1 MSRLRAPRRI
11 AALTSF
17 VVLCALTAPFAAR
30 AIGGVDAVIDPAG
43 ASATD
48 QAVRINRLCTRVWMI
63 GDSLTVGSATAI
75 QSGFDRLALEAEVVD
90 GVNSRRISVNAQPVE
105 RSGVLAARSIRAAN
119 GEANCWVIALGTNDI
134 SSGVT
139 TTTRARAAVT
149 EMLAEVTPDARVW
162 WVNVDFRSLDDSTY
176 HPDATAT
183 FNAVLDERA
192 AADLRFEV
200 IDWYTL
206 AEGHPEWFLKP
217 DGTSDPVHV
226 NSTGY
231 AARAAQVVEVIRR
244 NSER

>member
-1 MSRLRAPRRI
+1 MNRLPAPRRL

-17 VVLCALTAPFAAR
+17 VVLCALTVPFAAR
-30 AIGGVDAVIDPAG
+30 AIGGDATVGTIDQGGAG
-43 ASATD
+43 ATD

-63 GDSLTVGSATAI
+63 GDSLTVGSAPAI
-75 QSGFDRLALEAEVVD
+75 RSGLGRMALEAELVD
-90 GVNSRRISVNAQPVE
+90 GVNNRRIAATAPI
-105 RSGVLAARSIRAAN
+105 SGVLAARSIRAAN

-134 SSGVT
+134 SNGVT
-139 TTTRARAAVT
+139 TTTRARAAVA
-149 EMLAEVTPDARVW
+149 EMLREVTPDARVW
-162 WVNVDFRSLDDSTY
+162 WVNLDFGSLDDSTLY
-176 HPDATAT
+176 PDATRT

-192 AADLRFEV
+192 ASDPRFGV

-217 DGTSDPVHV
+217 DGTADAVHV
-226 NSTGY
+226 NASGY